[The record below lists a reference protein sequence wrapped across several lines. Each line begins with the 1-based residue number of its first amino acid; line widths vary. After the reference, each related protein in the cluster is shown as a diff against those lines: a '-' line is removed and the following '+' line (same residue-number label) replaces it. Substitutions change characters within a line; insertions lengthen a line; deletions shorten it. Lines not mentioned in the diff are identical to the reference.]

1 MYFTRRLNSVNY
13 LTDIPVA
20 VSFPHFYGGDPAL
33 VDNVNGIA
41 PNMEKHQSVVAVQPV
56 MNDFNTMLFITPF
69 KNVRL
74 E

>member
-1 MYFTRRLNSVNY
+1 
-13 LTDIPVA
+13 VA

-56 MNDFNTMLFITPF
+56 MNNFNTMPFITPF
-69 KNVRL
+69 KNFRL
-74 E
+74 EQNLSDKCPWL